1 MSLKRNDKK
10 RLPKVLLSDPFTT
23 FSGAADTEDALQR
36 RKERYR
42 HELQE
47 QIAEQHRNKKRYIVS
62 DPCIF
67 MYNVTPK

>member
-1 MSLKRNDKK
+1 MCSI
-10 RLPKVLLSDPFTT
+10 

-42 HELQE
+42 EELQE
-47 QIAEQHRNKKRYIVS
+47 QIAEQHRNKKRYVVR
-62 DPCIF
+62 DLVF